1 MGAVVSMADEG
12 GLTDSVKRELI
23 ARARGKSTRQ
33 VNEMIA
39 HLPGAGAAAG
49 TSAGAGQGPVGDQG
63 GDRRPVP
70 ERGGAAPAL
79 AVAHQPGDGVRRV
92 VAAAGGGRRGEVR
105 PGAAAKAGGQ
115 ALWCREAEGTEAH
128 RIRGADWRCT
138 VPASNCRCCA
148 GCGGRSCFCAK
159 VFHSLGSVAA
169 AGQRRQSRRPPAR
182 YGHPYHS
189 GGREAAHLV
198 ARSGPVHVP
207 GPGHRPPLRIPA
219 PGADRSRAA
228 IRGGRRRRAGQPQTS
243 LFSPQPGPVRQT
255 SGRAR
260 RRAAP
265 SPG

>member
-1 MGAVVSMADEG
+1 MIDGQCRSAKGWSSSG
-12 GLTDSVKRELI
+12 TGCRT
-23 ARARGKSTRQ
+23 STRRWS
-33 VNEMIA
+33 
-39 HLPGAGAAAG
+39 
-49 TSAGAGQGPVGDQG
+49 SASCCSGWWRTAW
-63 GDRRPVP
+63 RSTT
-70 ERGGAAPAL
+70 
-79 AVAHQPGDGVRRV
+79 
-92 VAAAGGGRRGEVR
+92 RRGSQSGRAIHGCV
-105 PGAAAKAGGQ
+105 

-159 VFHSLGSVAA
+159 VPIPATSFHSLGSVAA
-169 AGQRRQSRRPPAR
+169 AGQRRQSRPPPAR

-207 GPGHRPPLRIPA
+207 GPNPLAEKIFQGVTPSNRRPGHRPPLRIPA